1 VSKGCITVSA
11 TRPDSAP
18 AQKVS
23 IAEEARLEEGEEDVV
38 VEGDEDG
45 APAPAGRA

>member
-23 IAEEARLEEGEEDVV
+23 IAEEARLEEGEDVV
-38 VEGDEDG
+38 VEGDEDEG